1 MRRAILRIAVVF
13 VLLLAVLALIQQDRE
28 LRTEITINAPPETV
42 WRVLTATAA
51 YPEWN
56 PFLVR
61 LQGRL
66 APGEKLAITVRPPG
80 GSEMSFTPTV
90 LAVLPNRELA
100 WRGDLPI
107 PGLFTGEHRFRLE
120 PAAGGHTTLVQSE
133 KFTGLLIGPLT
144 RTMLDHT
151 EAGFAEMNLAVKIQS
166 ESRR

>member
-1 MRRAILRIAVVF
+1 MLRAILRIAVIF
-13 VLLLAVLALIQQDRE
+13 ILLLVILALTHQDRE
-28 LRTEITINAPPETV
+28 LRTEISIDAPPETV

-61 LQGRL
+61 VQGGL
-66 APGEKLAITVRPPG
+66 AAGEKLAITARPPG
-80 GSEMSFTPTV
+80 ESEMSFTPTV

-107 PGLFTGEHRFRLE
+107 PGLFTGEHRFLLE
-120 PAAGGHTTLVQSE
+120 PAAGGHTRLVQSE

-144 RTMLDHT
+144 RSMLDHT
-151 EAGFAEMNLAVKIQS
+151 GAGFAEMNLAVKIQS
-166 ESRR
+166 ESRQ

>member
-1 MRRAILRIAVVF
+1 MLRGILRTVILF
-13 VLLLAVLALIQQDRE
+13 VLLLAVLALMQQDRE
-28 LRTEITINAPPETV
+28 LRTEITINAPPEAV

-61 LQGRL
+61 IEGRL

-80 GSEMSFTPTV
+80 GSEMNFAPTV
-90 LAVLPNRELA
+90 LAVVPNSELV

-120 PAAGGHTTLVQSE
+120 PAADGRTKLVQSE

-144 RTMLDHT
+144 RSMLDHT
-151 EAGFAEMNLAVKIQS
+151 AAGFAEMNLAVKIQS
-166 ESRR
+166 ESRH